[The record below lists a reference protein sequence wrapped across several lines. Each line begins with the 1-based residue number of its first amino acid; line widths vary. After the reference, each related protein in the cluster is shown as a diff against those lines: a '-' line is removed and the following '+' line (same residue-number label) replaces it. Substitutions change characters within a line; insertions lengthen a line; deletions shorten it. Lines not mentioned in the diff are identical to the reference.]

1 MQVMVWLGQ
10 LAELQ
15 LVTLEDIENLSVLEI
30 DPDFSILSSPGWLGP
45 EWPFSVS
52 MVSKSSR

>member
-15 LVTLEDIENLSVLEI
+15 FVTLEAIENLSKFCRTVLERILEI

-45 EWPFSVS
+45 E
-52 MVSKSSR
+52 